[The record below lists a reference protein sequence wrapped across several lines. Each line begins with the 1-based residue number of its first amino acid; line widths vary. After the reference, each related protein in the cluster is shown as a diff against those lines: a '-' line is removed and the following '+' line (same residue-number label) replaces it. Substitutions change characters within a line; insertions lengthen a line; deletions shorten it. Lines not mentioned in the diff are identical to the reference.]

1 MPFWKRKKQQV
12 EQAVD
17 EVAAG
22 ATDLAEKTMTI
33 GPTGVLLLLGAAA
46 VGAAATYYVAQTR
59 KNNRS
64 VGGSRSDQIK
74 KAAQSPQAALPKPNK
89 PD

>member
-1 MPFWKRKKQQV
+1 MRFWKRKKEQV

-17 EVAAG
+17 EVA
-22 ATDLAEKTMTI
+22 TVTSDLVEKTAII

-46 VGAAATYYVAQTR
+46 VGAAATYYVAKTR
-59 KNNRS
+59 QN
-64 VGGSRSDQIK
+64 K
-74 KAAQSPQAALPKPNK
+74 KAALTQAALPKPNK